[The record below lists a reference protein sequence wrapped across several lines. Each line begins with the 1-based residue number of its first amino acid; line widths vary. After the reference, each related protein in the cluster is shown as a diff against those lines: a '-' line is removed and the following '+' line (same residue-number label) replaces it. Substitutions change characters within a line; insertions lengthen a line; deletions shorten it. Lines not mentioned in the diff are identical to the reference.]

1 MVEMVDTSFNL
12 LIGSDKMTTPC
23 KKADHLLQRKDNF
36 VNLNM
41 TNKKLN
47 PFDLNRTEYADL
59 LGITPNAVRM
69 RMRRG
74 QLNGEYKFENGKYN
88 FKAPER
94 ARVSMVSSPGQMT
107 TSTKR
112 IINRGAHETSKNPRY
127 TTALRN
133 RNEAVK
139 LASLKYKVSDKIQS
153 LLPRAIEL
161 AERENREQLEKKIAP
176 LNNYS
181 VRGPKIRDRYPID
194 IDYNSRPTFRKLF
207 RGYDSIGSDYDDGSV
222 EVDISSY
229 SGRSVISE
237 PRFES
242 KVAESIWR
250 LKNKK

>member
-1 MVEMVDTSFNL
+1 MQKRRPPTATES
-12 LIGSDKMTTPC
+12 
-23 KKADHLLQRKDNF
+23 NF

-41 TNKKLN
+41 TNKKSN
-47 PFDLNRTEYADL
+47 PFDLNRTEYAKE

-74 QLNGEYKFENGKYN
+74 QLEGEYKFENGKYN
-88 FKAPER
+88 FRAPEG
-94 ARVSMVSSPGQMT
+94 ARVSIVSSPGQMT

-161 AERENREQLEKKIAP
+161 AEKENREQLEKKTTP
-176 LNNYS
+176 LNNYNN
-181 VRGPKIRDRYPID
+181 RGPKVRGQLSLDV
-194 IDYNSRPTFRKLF
+194 DYKPRLTAHKPF
-207 RGYDSIGSDYDDGSV
+207 RGYDSIGTDYDDGSV
-222 EVDISSY
+222 EVDISKY
-229 SGRSVISE
+229 SGGSVISE
-237 PRFES
+237 PRFKS

>member
-1 MVEMVDTSFNL
+1 
-12 LIGSDKMTTPC
+12 
-23 KKADHLLQRKDNF
+23 
-36 VNLNM
+36 M
-41 TNKKLN
+41 TNIKSN
-47 PFDLNRTEYADL
+47 PFDLNRTEYAKE

-74 QLNGEYKFENGKYN
+74 QLEGEYKFENGKYN
-88 FKAPER
+88 FRAPEG
-94 ARVSMVSSPGQMT
+94 ARVYMVNKPGQMT

-139 LASLKYKVSDKIQS
+139 LASLKYKVSEKVQD

-161 AERENREQLEKKIAP
+161 AEKENAEQQKKKIKT

-181 VRGPKIRDRYPID
+181 NVPKIRAQSSFN
-194 IDYNSRPTFRKLF
+194 IDYNSQPTVRKPF
-207 RGYDSIGSDYDDGSV
+207 RGYDSIGTDYDDGSV
-222 EVDISSY
+222 EVDISRY
-229 SGRSVISE
+229 SGGSVISE
-237 PRFES
+237 PRFKS

>member
-1 MVEMVDTSFNL
+1 MQKGRPPAATES
-12 LIGSDKMTTPC
+12 
-23 KKADHLLQRKDNF
+23 NF

-41 TNKKLN
+41 TNKKSN
-47 PFDLNRTEYADL
+47 PFDLNRTEYAKE

-74 QLNGEYKFENGKYN
+74 QLEGEYKFENGKYN
-88 FKAPER
+88 FRAPEG
-94 ARVSMVSSPGQMT
+94 ARVYMVNKPGQMT

-161 AERENREQLEKKIAP
+161 AEKENREQLEKKTTP
-176 LNNYS
+176 LNNYNN
-181 VRGPKIRDRYPID
+181 RGPKVRGQLSLDV
-194 IDYNSRPTFRKLF
+194 DYKPRLTAHKPF
-207 RGYDSIGSDYDDGSV
+207 RGYDSIGTDYDDGSV
-222 EVDISSY
+222 EVDISRY
-229 SGRSVISE
+229 SGGSVISE
-237 PRFES
+237 PRFKS

>member
-1 MVEMVDTSFNL
+1 MESE
-12 LIGSDKMTTPC
+12 K
-23 KKADHLLQRKDNF
+23 H
-36 VNLNM
+36 
-41 TNKKLN
+41 N

-88 FKAPER
+88 FKAPGR
-94 ARVSMVSSPGQMT
+94 ARVSMVSIPGQMT

-181 VRGPKIRDRYPID
+181 VRGPKGRDRLALN
-194 IDYNSRPTFRKLF
+194 IDYNSRPTAYKAF
-207 RGYDSIGSDYDDGSV
+207 RGYDSIGSVYDDGSV
-222 EVDISSY
+222 EIDVSRY
-229 SGRSVISE
+229 SGGSVISE
-237 PRFES
+237 PRFKS

>member
-1 MVEMVDTSFNL
+1 MQKGRPPAATES
-12 LIGSDKMTTPC
+12 
-23 KKADHLLQRKDNF
+23 NF

-41 TNKKLN
+41 TNKKSN
-47 PFDLNRTEYADL
+47 PFDLNRTEYAKE

-74 QLNGEYKFENGKYN
+74 QLEGEYKFENGKYN
-88 FKAPER
+88 FRAPEG
-94 ARVSMVSSPGQMT
+94 ARVYMVNKPGQMT

-161 AERENREQLEKKIAP
+161 AEKENREPALAIISLDHFFELIEK
-176 LNNYS
+176 
-181 VRGPKIRDRYPID
+181 
-194 IDYNSRPTFRKLF
+194 
-207 RGYDSIGSDYDDGSV
+207 DD
-222 EVDISSY
+222 
-229 SGRSVISE
+229 
-237 PRFES
+237 
-242 KVAESIWR
+242 
-250 LKNKK
+250 

>member
-1 MVEMVDTSFNL
+1 
-12 LIGSDKMTTPC
+12 
-23 KKADHLLQRKDNF
+23 
-36 VNLNM
+36 M
-41 TNKKLN
+41 TNKNLN
-47 PFDLNRTEYADL
+47 PFDLNRTEYAKE

-74 QLNGEYKFENGKYN
+74 QLEGEYKFENGKYN
-88 FKAPER
+88 FRAPER
-94 ARVSMVSSPGQMT
+94 ARVSMVNNPGQMT

-161 AERENREQLEKKIAP
+161 AEKENRELLEKKTTS
-176 LNNYS
+176 LNNYNS
-181 VRGPKIRDRYPID
+181 RGLKVRGQSSLN
-194 IDYNSRPTFRKLF
+194 IDYNPRPTVHKPF
-207 RGYDSIGSDYDDGSV
+207 RGYDSIGTDYDDGSV
-222 EVDISSY
+222 EVDVSRY
-229 SGRSVISE
+229 SGGSVISE

>member
-1 MVEMVDTSFNL
+1 
-12 LIGSDKMTTPC
+12 
-23 KKADHLLQRKDNF
+23 
-36 VNLNM
+36 M

-59 LGITPNAVRM
+59 LGITTNAVRM

-74 QLNGEYKFENGKYN
+74 QLDEEYKFENGKYN
-88 FKAPER
+88 FKASER
-94 ARVSMVSSPGQMT
+94 ARVSIVNNPGQMT

-139 LASLKYKVSDKIQS
+139 LTSLKYKVSDKIQS
-153 LLPRAIEL
+153 LPPRAIEL
-161 AERENREQLEKKIAP
+161 AEKENREQLEKKTTP
-176 LNNYS
+176 LNNYNS
-181 VRGPKIRDRYPID
+181 RGPKVRGQSSLN
-194 IDYNSRPTFRKLF
+194 IDYNPRATFRKPF
-207 RGYDSIGSDYDDGSV
+207 RGYDSIRTDYDDGSV
-222 EVDISSY
+222 DVDVSRY
-229 SGRSVISE
+229 SGGSVISE

-242 KVAESIWR
+242 RVAESIWR

>member
-1 MVEMVDTSFNL
+1 
-12 LIGSDKMTTPC
+12 
-23 KKADHLLQRKDNF
+23 
-36 VNLNM
+36 M
-41 TNKKLN
+41 TNKKSN
-47 PFDLNRTEYADL
+47 PFDLNRTEYAKE

-74 QLNGEYKFENGKYN
+74 QLEGEYKFENGKYN
-88 FKAPER
+88 FRAPEG
-94 ARVSMVSSPGQMT
+94 ARVYMVNKPGQMT

-161 AERENREQLEKKIAP
+161 AEKENREQLEKKTTP
-176 LNNYS
+176 LNNYNN
-181 VRGPKIRDRYPID
+181 RGPKVRGQLSLDV
-194 IDYNSRPTFRKLF
+194 DYKQRLTAHKPF
-207 RGYDSIGSDYDDGSV
+207 RGYDSIGTDYDDGSV
-222 EVDISSY
+222 EVDISKY
-229 SGRSVISE
+229 SGGSVISE